1 MFRKSRNPR
10 LPRRLGVRK
19 EFRQGIFNGV
29 VGGFDPSTG
38 YYHVKY
44 EDGDSEELSEDETFV
59 AARAFRD
66 FRRHRDANSSG
77 AGVQVV
83 VPRRA
88 TVHRTPEDVKPSV
101 HTIPADVSASSVV
114 MDPALEISRTR
125 KERFTALCRTLV
137 FLWGSV
143 HLAYT
148 VGVWFIGRFLLP

>member
-29 VGGFDPSTG
+29 VGRFDPSTG
-38 YYHVKY
+38 WYQVKY
-44 EDGDSEELSEDETFV
+44 EDGDFEELSEDETFV

-66 FRRHRDANSSG
+66 YRRHRDSNSSG
-77 AGVQVV
+77 ARVQVV
-83 VPRRA
+83 MPRR
-88 TVHRTPEDVKPSV
+88 TVVLMTPEDVKPSI

-114 MDPALEISRTR
+114 VEPVSETFQVH
-125 KERFTALCRTLV
+125 KERLVTLCRTLV

-148 VGVWFIGRFLLP
+148 FGAWLMGKFI